1 MLRLRVCLYL
11 SYGLY
16 LTITNFLFHGGGLVP
31 WVYHAGMLLVRTLLF
46 LLTRWRVKGR
56 ENVPSQG
63 PVLVVANHLNLAD
76 PPLLGASLSRK
87 VIFMAKEELFRS
99 RFSSYFMRSFNAF
112 PVHRG
117 QLDKEALHQADRVL
131 AGGLVLAMFPEG
143 SRSQNARLKP
153 AFSGSALIALRSG
166 VPILP
171 IGITGTERIK
181 GVAWLLH
188 RPQIM
193 VNIGHPF
200 HLPPVSGKLTKVE
213 LAKLT
218 NYMMERIAELLPLE
232 YRGNYAGQEN

>member
-1 MLRLRVCLYL
+1 MPWFYYVGRLVVR
-11 SYGLY
+11 
-16 LTITNFLFHGGGLVP
+16 
-31 WVYHAGMLLVRTLLF
+31 MLLL

-63 PVLVVANHLNLAD
+63 SLLVVANHLNLAD
-76 PPLLGASLSRK
+76 PPLLAVSLGRK
-87 VIFMAKEELFRS
+87 AIFMAKEELFRFRLS
-99 RFSSYFMRSFNAF
+99 GYFIHGFGAF

-117 QLDKEALHQADRVL
+117 QLDRKALRQAGQVL
-131 AGGLVLAMFPEG
+131 GEGLALVMFPEAT
-143 SRSQNARLKP
+143 RSKSAQLQP

-188 RPQIM
+188 RPEIT

-200 HLPPVSGKLTKVE
+200 HLPPASSKLTKVE
-213 LAKLT
+213 LTKLT
-218 NYMMERIAELLPLE
+218 NYMMGRIAELLPPE
-232 YRGNYAGQEN
+232 YRGDYAEQGN

>member
-1 MLRLRVCLYL
+1 
-11 SYGLY
+11 
-16 LTITNFLFHGGGLVP
+16 VP
-31 WVYHAGMLLVRTLLF
+31 WFYHASMILSKILLL
-46 LLTRWRVKGR
+46 LLTRWQVKGR

-63 PVLVVANHLNLAD
+63 PVLVVANHLNLTD

-87 VIFMAKEELFRS
+87 VTFMAKEELFRS
-99 RFSSYFMRSFNAF
+99 RFSSYLMRSFNAF

-117 QLDKEALHQADRVL
+117 QLDKEALRQADRTL
-131 AGGLVLAMFPEG
+131 AGGLALAMFPEG
-143 SRSQNARLKP
+143 SRSWNAQLKP
-153 AFSGSALIALRSG
+153 AFSGSALIAMRSG
-166 VPILP
+166 VQILP

-218 NYMMERIAELLPLE
+218 NYIMERIAELLPLE
-232 YRGNYAGQEN
+232 YRGNYVGQGN